1 MAQQCTSYNKQITNF
16 ANFAMNHIFFIFFL
30 LFYVSTIVT
39 PKLYFIEKFNIDSLM
54 KTMILLHLRRNIYLF
69 TNINVFLLKRVKF
82 GDELQENKHI

>member
-16 ANFAMNHIFFIFFL
+16 AMNHIFFIFFCCFMWVL
-30 LFYVSTIVT
+30 LSQ